1 MERTVVRPP
10 VPGDAPAARPSASPV
25 PSEPPGRRVV
35 GVRLQEVPEQ
45 HGVPDRGEVA
55 NCSHQ
60 GRCHPPRPGT
70 QGPPHDALVR
80 QRPPPP
86 PPPPRAGVALAL
98 AASASGDGVSRIDE
112 EAHAE
117 LGGRCQ
123 HRQCQGGQEGIPG
136 QGEGKGKAERSSS
149 HHGGEEVDPRRGDGA
164 VPQRRRLLLLPPLPP
179 LPPPGLGP
187 GLGGGRGGKV
197 EAALAAAVRA
207 AVAIIAV
214 TVTDVAIA
222 VTMAMAMAIASI
234 GLRRLLLREAGGGGG
249 GRAYEGPA
257 QLLGVVVQHRRHG
270 GPTRMCGA
278 QTIGGRAGRG
288 KEWMW
293 GDGCGPNP
301 PGGRGVK
308 LRRRS
313 RSLQRKSRPR

>member
-1 MERTVVRPP
+1 MQ
-10 VPGDAPAARPSASPV
+10 AQMQA
-25 PSEPPGRRVV
+25 
-35 GVRLQEVPEQ
+35 QMKQ
-45 HGVPDRGEVA
+45 
-55 NCSHQ
+55 
-60 GRCHPPRPGT
+60 
-70 QGPPHDALVR
+70 
-80 QRPPPP
+80 
-86 PPPPRAGVALAL
+86 AGVDISALQLPAL
-98 AASASGDGVSRIDE
+98 
-112 EAHAE
+112 
-117 LGGRCQ
+117 
-123 HRQCQGGQEGIPG
+123 P
-136 QGEGKGKAERSSS
+136 
-149 HHGGEEVDPRRGDGA
+149 GDGA
-164 VPQRRRLLLLPPLPP
+164 GGAAGAGASVGLGLGLGLGQLADSGPPLPP

-288 KEWMW
+288 KEWM
-293 GDGCGPNP
+293 GDGWMWTQHLR
-301 PGGRGVK
+301 GGRGVK